1 MSFSR
6 GERAEGRAHSSME
19 IAPIAGVRAVS
30 LQRQPKTADASQPQ
44 FKIDASERTE
54 DDTYSPDREHS
65 DDTLEDEGALGAQEE
80 KEQET
85 GPADSTPAS
94 PEGRTINII
103 A

>member
-54 DDTYSPDREHS
+54 DDTYSPDREEKQNPAEEGTQIG
-65 DDTLEDEGALGAQEE
+65 DTEDSS
-80 KEQET
+80 
-85 GPADSTPAS
+85 PAEATHPL
-94 PEGRTINII
+94 PEGSTIDLI